1 MKNTSN
7 SLAAYSS
14 QEAAAACGNLYLL
27 PILAAQ
33 RFRELQGGDHPRV
46 NTTAGLKV
54 TALQEIEAG
63 CFAFQNVVGS
73 YAK

>member
-1 MKNTSN
+1 MKDTTN
-7 SLAAYSS
+7 SRAAYNS
-14 QEAAAACGNLYLL
+14 QDTVDAVGNRYLL

-33 RFRELQGGDHPRV
+33 RFRELRQGDVKRV
-46 NTTAGLKV
+46 KTDAGLKI

-63 CFAFQNVVGS
+63 CFAFQKFSGK